1 MIKYYIFYFWVL
13 LNVIFW
19 TIIFGSL
26 GVLGSLFERQGK
38 FVGWI
43 VRTWSKNILFFSGIK
58 FISIGFEKIDTSSNY
73 FFAANHE
80 SALDIP
86 LVFASVPLHMVSI
99 AKVELKKIPFL
110 GWAMQ
115 AGGHFFVDRKNHK
128 RSMSLM
134 NFAKKSMKDNPRSVI
149 IFPEGTRS
157 KDGRIMPFKKG
168 GLLMAINL
176 NVPVVPVGIIGARS
190 YLKDRFINK
199 KSNSLKIKF
208 GKPLLTND
216 LSYEDRDDFALKV
229 RNEVLGLVKN

>member
-1 MIKYYIFYFWVL
+1 MIKYYIFNFWVL

-86 LVFASVPLHMVSI
+86 LVFAAVPLHMVSI
-99 AKVELKKIPFL
+99 AKIELKKIPFL

-115 AGGHFFVDRKNHK
+115 AGGHFFVDRKNHQ

-157 KDGRIMPFKKG
+157 KVRSVLIKTVQ
-168 GLLMAINL
+168 GLL
-176 NVPVVPVGIIGARS
+176 
-190 YLKDRFINK
+190 
-199 KSNSLKIKF
+199 
-208 GKPLLTND
+208 
-216 LSYEDRDDFALKV
+216 
-229 RNEVLGLVKN
+229 